1 MKRIPAKKAASD
13 ENLRRRR
20 LKKKTKKFS
29 EENLSRRLEKMRRG
43 AASEQN
49 LRRFKFKQI

>member
-1 MKRIPAKKAASD
+1 MCRTSKKAAAD

-20 LKKKTKKFS
+20 LKKTEKLS